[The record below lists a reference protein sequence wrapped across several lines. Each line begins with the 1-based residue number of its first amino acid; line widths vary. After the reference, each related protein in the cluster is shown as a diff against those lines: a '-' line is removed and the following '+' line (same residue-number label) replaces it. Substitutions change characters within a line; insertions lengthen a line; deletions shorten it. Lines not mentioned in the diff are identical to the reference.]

1 MAAVSIEDAKLA
13 VLAGVIPLEA
23 ETVDLADALG
33 RALGAPIVS
42 DCHVPPADNAG
53 MDGIAVRWEDT
64 RDASPERPV
73 RLRLLGTIGAGQV
86 TDLVVTANCA
96 AKIMTGA
103 AVPPG
108 ADAVIPV
115 EDVEYDGPH
124 AVVRRAAKFGDH
136 VRPMGEDVKDGQRVF
151 NIGEELT
158 SAHVGVLAS
167 LGVAAVPVGKRPRV
181 AVIAT
186 GSELVDVT
194 DTPGRG
200 QIRNSNSPSLVAAV
214 RAAGALAMDR
224 GRVPDDLAKITVHL
238 AGAATAHDIVI
249 TSGGVSV
256 GEFDFVKGAMKNI
269 GVELRFDKVA
279 QKPGK
284 PMSYGRIGERTHVFG
299 LPGNPAAALVC
310 FHVYIKPLI
319 RRLQG
324 FAVLDAPMA
333 YGRLVGRFVSKGR
346 PSFARVIPE
355 PTPDGYVVRL
365 AGSQSSG
372 LLLPMALGRA
382 LAHFP
387 ARDDA
392 YVDGDL
398 VRFQFLDGGVG

>member
-1 MAAVSIEDAKLA
+1 MAAFSIEEAKLA
-13 VLAGVIPLEA
+13 VLENVSAIGI
-23 ETVDLADALG
+23 ETVDLAAALG

-86 TDLVVTANCA
+86 TDLVVTATCA

-115 EDVEYDGPH
+115 EDVEYEGAH
-124 AVVRRAAKFGDH
+124 AVVRRGARLGDH
-136 VRPMGEDVKDGQRVF
+136 VRPMGEDVKAGQRVF
-151 NIGEELT
+151 DIGAELT
-158 SAHVGVLAS
+158 SAHIGVLAS
-167 LGVAAVPVGKRPRV
+167 LGVATVPVGKRPRV
-181 AVIAT
+181 AIIAT
-186 GSELVDVT
+186 GSELVAVSQ
-194 DTPGRG
+194 TPGRG
-200 QIRNSNSPSLVAAV
+200 QIRNSNSPALVAAAM
-214 RAAGALAMDR
+214 AAGAIAEDLGHA
-224 GRVPDDLAKITVHL
+224 PDDLAKITERL
-238 AGAATAHDIVI
+238 LGAVVSHDIVI
-249 TSGGVSV
+249 SSGGVSV
-256 GEFDFVKGAMKNI
+256 GEFDFVKSAMKNL

-310 FHVYIKPLI
+310 FHVYLKPLI

-324 FAVLDAPMA
+324 FADIETPMA
-333 YGRLVGRFVSKGR
+333 WGRLVGRLASKGR

-355 PTPDGYVVRL
+355 ATPEGYRVHL

-387 ARDDA
+387 ARDEPYA
-392 YVDGDL
+392 DGDL

>member
-1 MAAVSIEDAKLA
+1 MAAVSIEEARNA
-13 VLAGVIPLEA
+13 VLEDVAPLAGES
-23 ETVDLADALG
+23 VDLANALG
-33 RALGAPIVS
+33 RALGSPVVA

-115 EDVEYDGPH
+115 EDVEYDGAH
-124 AVVRRAAKFGDH
+124 AIVRRAARLGDH

-151 NIGEELT
+151 DVGEEIT
-158 SAHVGVLAS
+158 SAHIGVLAS
-167 LGVAAVPVGKRPRV
+167 LGVATVPVGKRPRV
-181 AVIAT
+181 AIIAT
-186 GSELVDVT
+186 GSELVGVSE
-194 DTPGRG
+194 TPGRG
-200 QIRNSNSPSLVAAV
+200 QIRNSNSLALVAAAK
-214 RAAGALAMDR
+214 AAGALAEDR
-224 GRVPDDLAKITVHL
+224 GHVTDDLEKITRSL
-238 AGAATAHDIVI
+238 LGAAVSHNIVI
-249 TSGGVSV
+249 SSGGVSV
-256 GEFDFVKGAMKNI
+256 GEFDFVKSAMKSL
-269 GVELRFDKVA
+269 GVEMRFDKVA

-284 PMSYGRIGERTHVFG
+284 PMSYGRIGDQTHVFG

-324 FAVLDAPMA
+324 FMELDAPLA
-333 YGRLVGRFVSKGR
+333 WGRLVGRFASKGR

-355 PTPDGYVVRL
+355 ATPEGYRVHL

-372 LLLPMALGRA
+372 LLLPMARGRA

-392 YVDGDL
+392 YGDGDL